1 MRAKD
6 ILNTQKGVFEMEVN
20 IESVMNEIRAEIKE
34 KGYTSDMLSF
44 KEVVSVTPVATGTP
58 SLEDLHG
65 AIVYLND
72 SYYILESIPV
82 TGNIFVRFIKKILR
96 KLLRFYVKPI
106 VMSQNDFNALCVR
119 AFNDL
124 NAYVSE
130 ASKTNMSELENKLNI
145 LELKVK
151 TVTKENEL
159 LAERISELEGKQ
171 K

>member
-1 MRAKD
+1 
-6 ILNTQKGVFEMEVN
+6 MEVN
-20 IESVMNEIRAEIKE
+20 IESVMNEIRAEIRE

-58 SLEDLHG
+58 SLEDLQG

>member
-1 MRAKD
+1 
-6 ILNTQKGVFEMEVN
+6 MEVN

-44 KEVVSVTPVATGTP
+44 KEVVSITPMTTATP

-72 SYYILESIPV
+72 SYYIMESIPV
-82 TGNIFVRFIKKILR
+82 TGNIIVRFIKKILR

-106 VMSQNDFNALCVR
+106 VMSQNEFNALCVR

-124 NAYVSE
+124 NAYVVE
-130 ASKTNMSELENKLNI
+130 ASKTNLSEIENRLNV
-145 LELKVK
+145 LDLKVK
-151 TVTKENEL
+151 TVTKENEML
-159 LAERISELEGKQ
+159 RERIAELESKQ

>member
-1 MRAKD
+1 
-6 ILNTQKGVFEMEVN
+6 MEVN

-58 SLEDLHG
+58 SLEDLQG

-124 NAYVSE
+124 NAYVVE
-130 ASKTNMSELENKLNI
+130 AAKTNMSEVENKLNV
-145 LELKVK
+145 LELKIK

-159 LAERISELEGKQ
+159 LSERIKELEGRQ

>member
-1 MRAKD
+1 
-6 ILNTQKGVFEMEVN
+6 MEVN

-58 SLEDLHG
+58 SLEDLQG

-124 NAYVSE
+124 NAYVVE
-130 ASKTNMSELENKLNI
+130 AAKTNMSEVENKLNV
-145 LELKVK
+145 LELKIK

-159 LAERISELEGKQ
+159 LAERIKELEGRQ

>member
-1 MRAKD
+1 
-6 ILNTQKGVFEMEVN
+6 MEIN
-20 IESVMNEIRAEIKE
+20 IESVMDEIRAEIKE
-34 KGYTSDMLSF
+34 KGYKSDMLSF
-44 KEVVSVTPVATGTP
+44 SEVVSITPVSTATP

-124 NAYVSE
+124 NAYVEE
-130 ASKTNMSELENKLNI
+130 ASKTNMSEIENKLNV
-145 LELKVK
+145 LELKIK